1 MRNRGLKGVS
11 GEPHWKVGRD
21 VRRRTSLESAGG
33 YRGTGETML
42 GLAESG
48 VMVYMANQAKR
59 GTPLILDDIEG
70 ILRDVAIKLGCT
82 ATATGQ
88 LYTPLTDVR
97 KLTDAFV
104 VRSQELGVPF
114 VEKAGQGLPLQR
126 AQAATVETV
135 KEYMVKVRGVNF
147 GKLLFVWCWLC
158 AAAPALSM

>member
-59 GTPLILDDIEG
+59 GTPLIRDDIEG

-97 KLTDAFV
+97 KLTDAFL
-104 VRSQELGVPF
+104 VRCKELGAVRGEGGTGPS
-114 VEKAGQGLPLQR
+114 VAARAGGNRRDGEGVHGQG
-126 AQAATVETV
+126 A
-135 KEYMVKVRGVNF
+135 
-147 GKLLFVWCWLC
+147 W
-158 AAAPALSM
+158 S